1 MNTSKSA
8 APTLA
13 AKPNQKNVELPK
25 NSVPKDA
32 LAIPGIVPEKRES
45 TQSTQSTHTKPLP
58 PIEARLKKL
67 NEINELADR
76 REVVKEAIQ
85 NLAGFYIS
93 PDGTNCNLRLQDSKG
108 KTFAIAHPSV
118 IGEMVSLAT
127 AKLTTELERIETLI
141 DFSI

>member
-1 MNTSKSA
+1 MNTLKSA

-13 AKPNQKNVELPK
+13 AKPTQKNGELPK
-25 NSVPKDA
+25 VTIPKDA

-45 TQSTQSTHTKPLP
+45 TQTKPLP
-58 PIEARLKKL
+58 TIEARLKKL
-67 NEINELADR
+67 NEINELAER
-76 REVVKEAIQ
+76 REVVKDAIQ

-118 IGEMVSLAT
+118 IGEIVSLAT